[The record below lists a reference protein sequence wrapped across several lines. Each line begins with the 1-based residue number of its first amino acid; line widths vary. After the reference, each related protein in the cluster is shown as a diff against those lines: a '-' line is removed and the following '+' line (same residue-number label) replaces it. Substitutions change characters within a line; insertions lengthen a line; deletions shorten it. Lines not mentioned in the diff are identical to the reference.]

1 MTWRETPLKT
11 TTPLRTI
18 LLAGSALALAGAI
31 PAVASAAT
39 AAAAT
44 SSTKVDEVIVTARRV
59 AEKLQDVPSAITAVN
74 AKQLETLKPRTLE
87 DLSGFA
93 PNVEIGRSGAGP
105 GTSAIYVRGLG
116 YSDVEK
122 GQNPAVEL
130 IIDDVVIGTNFGQ
143 LVDPFDVSSVEVD
156 RGPSGIFYGRNSIG
170 GVINIHRT
178 KPTRKWGLD
187 LDVGYGNYNQNVEKA
202 VMNAPIGD
210 TAGLKVSAS
219 HQQRDGFLN
228 NLYTGDKAYGR
239 NELTTGNLQFDWNV
253 TPKFE
258 VNLGLTLTHQNGE
271 GTPVS
276 QGDALDAKIF
286 GPYLLVALTGN
297 PNAPL
302 VSYNQYGSAYI
313 PGQTVPIGPW
323 QVANDYADRNNLT
336 SQIYSLNMNWDSPL
350 GQITSTTA
358 FLKENDNTEQDF
370 DGGCGVSKLGG
381 KTCNV
386 LANPFLGFL
395 HTSRPQK
402 YDQFSEELKI
412 NHDFG
417 SRAKALLGF
426 YYFHDDIS
434 AVQLTR
440 TGVPGVPVNAVL
452 TNQISGDVT
461 ESKAVFGN
469 LIVNVTD
476 RLHISGGFRY
486 IDEDTTFHQA
496 YNLLYIPGVGPAP
509 GPGIPT
515 LAPFTGEKKAS
526 KVVSKFT
533 VDYKL
538 TDNNLIY
545 FDRSIG
551 FRSGGLS
558 PRSTLS
564 EQVPTSHNYDPANPK
579 ANYSTFDPETDTSY
593 EIGSKNT
600 FFHNQLTVNLSGFI
614 NEDHNH
620 QAGQVVITPG
630 YGPGTNT
637 YVVNIPN
644 VEIKG
649 VEGEFSYRPEQVRGL
664 TLSSVVG
671 WETAKIT
678 NGKVAGVESAIGPGN
693 QAGAPGSVE
702 DLTGQT
708 LERVPEWNFTLR
720 GDYVREVGPGT
731 LDLNIGYKWSD
742 KYVFGYLAGQ
752 PDYQPSFGLL
762 DLSASYAWSRYKF
775 IVSAKN
781 LTNQVYYSNTLASVF
796 FHGWGDPRT
805 VVGEFQVHF

>member
-1 MTWRETPLKT
+1 MSTQTRFRLSLFGGVAMAVVAALPAWSATATAT
-11 TTPLRTI
+11 TTAAENP
-18 LLAGSALALAGAI
+18 GSQ
-31 PAVASAAT
+31 VE
-39 AAAAT
+39 
-44 SSTKVDEVIVTARRV
+44 EVIVTARRV
-59 AEKLQDVPSAITAVN
+59 SERLQDVPSAITAMN
-74 AKQLETLKPRTLE
+74 ARQLEALRPRTLE

-93 PNVEIGRSGAGP
+93 PNVEIGRTGAGP

-130 IIDDVVIGTNFGQ
+130 IVDDVVIGTNFGQ

-178 KPTRKWGLD
+178 KPTRQWGLN

-202 VMNAPIGD
+202 VINAPLGN
-210 TAGLKVSAS
+210 TAGVKVSVS

-228 NLYTGDKAYGR
+228 NIYTGDGAYGR
-239 NELTTGNLQFDWNV
+239 NELTTGNFQLDWNI
-253 TPKFE
+253 TPKLEANF
-258 VNLGLTLTHQNGE
+258 GLTLTHQNGE

-276 QGDALDAKIF
+276 QGDTLVAQIF
-286 GPYLLVALTGN
+286 GSHLLQALSGN
-297 PNAPL
+297 PDAPL
-302 VSYNQYGSAYI
+302 VAYNQYGSAYI
-313 PGQTVPIGPW
+313 PGVTVPLGPW
-323 QVANDYADRNNLT
+323 QVANDYGDRNLLT
-336 SQIYSLNMNWDSPL
+336 SQIYSLNLSYDSPL
-350 GQITSTTA
+350 GQITSVTA
-358 FLKENDNTEQDF
+358 FMKENDNTEQDF
-370 DGGCGVSKLGG
+370 DGGCGVSMLGG
-381 KTCNV
+381 HACNV

-402 YDQFSEELKI
+402 YDQFSEELRI

-417 SRAKALLGF
+417 NRAKALLGF

-440 TGVPGVPVNAVL
+440 TGVPGVPVDVPF

-469 LIVNVTD
+469 LIVNVTN
-476 RLHISGGFRY
+476 RLHVSAGFRY
-486 IDEDTTFHQA
+486 IDEATDFHQA
-496 YNLLYIPGVGPAP
+496 FNLLYAPGEGPIPQPGVP
-509 GPGIPT
+509 ILT
-515 LAPFTGEKKAS
+515 PFVGHKSAS
-526 KVVSKFT
+526 KVISKFT
-533 VDYKL
+533 IDYKI
-538 TDNNLIY
+538 TDNNLVY

-564 EQVPTSHNYDPANPK
+564 EQIPTSTNYDPANPT

-600 FFHNQLTVNLSGFI
+600 FFSNQLTLNLSAFI
-614 NEDHNH
+614 TEDHNH

-637 YVVNIPN
+637 YIVNIPN

-649 VEGEFSYRPEQVRGL
+649 VEAEVAYRPEQVRGL
-664 TLSSVVG
+664 TLSGVAG
-671 WETAKIT
+671 YETARVT
-678 NGKVAGVESAIGPGN
+678 NGKVPGVESAIGPGN
-693 QAGAPGSVE
+693 QAGAPGTVE
-702 DLTGQT
+702 DLTGTT
-708 LERVPEWNFTLR
+708 LERVPEWSFTVR
-720 GDYVREVGPGT
+720 GDYSHQFGAGT
-731 LDLNIGYKWSD
+731 ADFNVSYKWSD
-742 KYVFGYLAGQ
+742 KYVYGYLAGL
-752 PDYQPSFGLL
+752 PDYQPAFGLL
-762 DLSASYAWSRYKF
+762 DMSASYSWSHYKLM
-775 IVSAKN
+775 ISAKN
-781 LTNQVYYSNTLASVF
+781 VTNQVYYSNTLASVF

-805 VVGEFQVHF
+805 VVGELQVKF

>member
-1 MTWRETPLKT
+1 MSSPH
-11 TTPLRTI
+11 LRLV
-18 LLAGSALALAGAI
+18 LLGGTALAVSAAF
-31 PAVASAAT
+31 PAFAAT
-39 AAAAT
+39 AAADANA
-44 SSTKVDEVIVTARRV
+44 SNKVEEVIVTARRV
-59 AEKLQDVPSAITAVN
+59 SEKLQDVPSAITAVN
-74 AKQLETLKPRTLE
+74 AKQLDTLKPRTLE

-93 PNVEIGRSGAGP
+93 PNVEIGRTGAGP

-143 LVDPFDVSSVEVD
+143 LVDPSDVGALEVD

-178 KPTRKWGLD
+178 KPTRHWGID
-187 LDVGYGNYNQNVEKA
+187 LDVGYGSYNENIEKI
-202 VMNAPIGD
+202 VLNAPVGQN
-210 TAGLKVSAS
+210 AGLKISAS

-228 NLYTGDKAYGR
+228 NIYTGDTAYGR
-239 NELTTGNLQFDWNV
+239 NELTTGNLQFDWNI
-253 TPKFE
+253 TPKLEANF
-258 VNLGLTLTHQNGE
+258 GLTLTHQNGQ

-276 QGDALDAKIF
+276 QGDTLDAKIF

-297 PNAPL
+297 PMAPL

-313 PGQTVPIGPW
+313 PGVTVPLGPW
-323 QVANDYADRNNLT
+323 QVANDYGDRNLLT
-336 SQIYSLNMNWDSPL
+336 SQIYSLNLNYDSPI
-350 GQITSTTA
+350 GQISSTTA
-358 FLKENDNTEQDF
+358 FMKENDNTEQDF
-370 DGGCGVSKLGG
+370 DGGCGVSQLGG
-381 KTCNV
+381 HTCNV

-402 YDQFSEELKI
+402 YDQFSEELRI

-417 SRAKALLGF
+417 SRAKALVGF

-440 TGVPGVPVNAVL
+440 TGVPGVPATAPFV
-452 TNQISGDVT
+452 NQISGDVT

-469 LIVNVTD
+469 LIFNVTD

-486 IDEDTTFHQA
+486 IDESTSFHQA
-496 YNLLYIPGVGPAP
+496 YNLIYAPGEGPIPQPGVP
-509 GPGIPT
+509 IV
-515 LAPFTGEKKAS
+515 APFTGQKSAS

-538 TDNNLIY
+538 TDNNLVY

-564 EQVPTSHNYDPANPK
+564 EQVPGQNNYDPANPK
-579 ANYSTFDPETDTSY
+579 ANYSTFNPETDTSY

-600 FFHNQLTVNLSGFI
+600 FFNDQVTLNLSAFI
-614 NEDHNH
+614 TEDSNH

-630 YGPGTNT
+630 FGPGTNT
-637 YVVNIPN
+637 YVVNIPK

-649 VEGEFSYRPEQVRGL
+649 VEAELVYRPEQIRGF
-664 TLSSVVG
+664 TLSGVG
-671 WETAKIT
+671 GYETARVT
-678 NGKVAGVESAIGPGN
+678 NGKVPGVESAIGPGN

-702 DLTGQT
+702 DLTGT
-708 LERVPEWNFTLR
+708 SLERVPEWNFTLR
-720 GDYVREVGPGT
+720 GDYVRQVGPGT
-731 LDLNIGYKWSD
+731 VDINIGYKWSD
-742 KYVFGYLAGQ
+742 KYIFGYLAGQ

-762 DLSASYAWSRYKF
+762 DMSVSYAWSHYKF
-775 IVSAKN
+775 VVSAKN

-805 VVGEFQVHF
+805 VVGELQVKF

>member
-1 MTWRETPLKT
+1 MKSSMVY
-11 TTPLRTI
+11 LRAV
-18 LLAGSALALAGAI
+18 LLSGTAI
-31 PAVASAAT
+31 AAASAAPSLAATTATT
-39 AAAAT
+39 AAASGGGAR
-44 SSTKVDEVIVTARRV
+44 VEEVIVTARRV

-74 AKQLETLKPRTLE
+74 ARQLDTLKPRTLE

-93 PNVEIGRSGAGP
+93 PNVEIGRTGAGP

-130 IIDDVVIGTNFGQ
+130 IVDDVVIGTNFGQ

-178 KPTRKWGLD
+178 KPTHQWGLD
-187 LDVGYGNYNQNVEKA
+187 VDVGYGDYNQNVEKA
-202 VMNAPIGD
+202 VLNAPVGKD
-210 TAGLKVSAS
+210 AGLKVSVS

-228 NLYTGDKAYGR
+228 NIYTGDTAYGR
-239 NELTTGNLQFDWNV
+239 NELTTGNLQFDWKV
-253 TPKFE
+253 TPKF
-258 VNLGLTLTHQNGE
+258 NATFGLTLSHQDGQ
-271 GTPVS
+271 GTPVA
-276 QGDALDAKIF
+276 QGDSLDAQIF
-286 GPYLLVALTGN
+286 GPYLLYALNVKN
-297 PNAPL
+297 PAP

-313 PGQTVPIGPW
+313 PGVTVPLGPW
-323 QVANDYADRNNLT
+323 QVANDYPDRNNLT
-336 SQIYSLNMNWDSPL
+336 SQIYSLNLNWDSPL
-350 GQITSTTA
+350 GPISSTTA
-358 FLKENDNTEQDF
+358 FMKENDNTEQDF
-370 DGGCGVSKLGG
+370 DGGCGVSTLGG

-402 YDQFSEELKI
+402 YDQFSEELRI

-417 SRAKALLGF
+417 KVAKALLGF

-440 TGVPGVPVNAVL
+440 TGVPGVPVTAPL
-452 TNQISGDVT
+452 TNQISGDTT

-469 LIVNVTD
+469 LIVNVTS
-476 RLHISGGFRY
+476 RLHVSGGFRY

-496 YNLLYIPGVGPAP
+496 YNLIYIPGVGPAS
-509 GPGIPT
+509 PGIPT
-515 LAPFTGEKKAS
+515 VAPFTGEKKAS

-564 EQVPTSHNYDPANPK
+564 EQYTGSTNYDPANPK

-593 EIGSKNT
+593 EIGSKNV
-600 FFHNQLTVNLSGFI
+600 FFQNQLTVNLSAYI

-637 YVVNIPN
+637 YVVNIPS
-644 VEIKG
+644 VELKG
-649 VEGEFSYRPEQVRGL
+649 VEAEVSYRPEQVRGL
-664 TLSSVVG
+664 TLAAVAG
-671 WETAKIT
+671 YETAKIT
-678 NGKVAGVESAIGPGN
+678 NGKIPGVESAIGPGN
-693 QAGAPGSVE
+693 QAGAPGTVE
-702 DLTGQT
+702 DLTGQS

-720 GDYVREVGPGT
+720 GDYSRQIGPGVA
-731 LDLNIGYKWSD
+731 DINIGYKWSD
-742 KYVFGYLAGQ
+742 RYIFGTLAGL
-752 PDYQPSFGLL
+752 PDYQPAFGLL
-762 DLSASYAWSRYKF
+762 DMSASYSWSRYKL
-775 IVSAKN
+775 IISAKN

-805 VVGEFQVHF
+805 IVGEVQVKF